1 MFQRILVPLDG
12 SSLAEQALPV
22 AARLAHA
29 CGGTIILLNVVDI
42 SPMYVSYGVMQPI
55 IMQDEIDRCL
65 ANARTYIDG
74 LPSRS
79 DLVGVHIK
87 KQVVPGNPAVVI
99 LSEIEEQNIDLV
111 VMSSHGNT
119 GLKRWFLGSIAEK
132 VMRHSSVPVF
142 ILRDGKPLNIHHRN
156 DGAHFVRALVPL
168 DASARSQDSISPA
181 AALVAA
187 LSSPGAGILHLTQI
201 VKMSEAVSEREKNI
215 LQQCARQNLQ
225 SISESIRDGLVANFG
240 PDLHLTLTWSV
251 SLDTDI
257 ATGIVKIA
265 EKGEHNIETGDVE
278 PCDFIA
284 MTTHGYTGVQKW
296 TMGSIA
302 DRVLHATRLPL
313 MLVRPADMVVQEHQ
327 EKEAYSVHK

>member
-1 MFQRILVPLDG
+1 
-12 SSLAEQALPV
+12 
-22 AARLAHA
+22 
-29 CGGTIILLNVVDI
+29 
-42 SPMYVSYGVMQPI
+42 
-55 IMQDEIDRCL
+55 
-65 ANARTYIDG
+65 
-74 LPSRS
+74 
-79 DLVGVHIK
+79 
-87 KQVVPGNPAVVI
+87 
-99 LSEIEEQNIDLV
+99 
-111 VMSSHGNT
+111 
-119 GLKRWFLGSIAEK
+119 
-132 VMRHSSVPVF
+132 
-142 ILRDGKPLNIHHRN
+142 
-156 DGAHFVRALVPL
+156 
-168 DASARSQDSISPA
+168 
-181 AALVAA
+181 
-187 LSSPGAGILHLTQI
+187 
-201 VKMSEAVSEREKNI
+201 MSEAVSEREKNI